1 MGVVENFAP
10 SFSPLLQIPQHH
22 PFWAVICTNYH
33 KHVYNGFM
41 NTYHHSPTPK
51 QIKLIKQLR
60 AAEMK
65 KHTDAMKQISAK
77 YEPILSK
84 LEKLR
89 SQEVTFNGIQQRLTP
104 EQIEKMTAVLLAN
117 RKKAGRIVAKFT
129 GVNDISS

>member
-1 MGVVENFAP
+1 
-10 SFSPLLQIPQHH
+10 
-22 PFWAVICTNYH
+22 
-33 KHVYNGFM
+33 M